1 MAADTR
7 EKGLSMK
14 RLFWRLADRTLA
26 ALNKTVGALWRTTIR
41 PYSSSI
47 EEHLRL
53 MRFFFRFYHFDR
65 FGTHCAIGRRVR
77 FWGPVR
83 VFIGN
88 HSGLFD
94 DVIVSGV
101 GEIHIG
107 DRSTVGHNS
116 VLVSRERIEIGN
128 DCMLAA
134 FCYVLDVDH
143 EFADTKTTIREQ
155 GLRIKPVIIG
165 NDVWVGAGT
174 IILRGVTIGDGAVV
188 AANSVVT
195 KDVSP
200 HAVVGGIPAKV
211 VKDRRADGEH
221 VEASAGRGGS

>member
-1 MAADTR
+1 
-7 EKGLSMK
+7 MK
-14 RLFWRLADRTLA
+14 RSFWWLADRVVT
-26 ALNKTVGALWRTTIR
+26 ALNRTVGALWRSAIR
-41 PYSSSI
+41 PHSGNI

-53 MRFFFRFYHFDR
+53 LRFFFRFHHFDR
-65 FGTHCAIGRRVR
+65 FGTHCALGRRVR

-83 VFIGN
+83 MFIGS
-88 HSGLFD
+88 HSALFD
-94 DVIVSGV
+94 DVIISGV

-107 DRSTVGHNS
+107 DRSSIGHNS

-143 EFADTKTTIREQ
+143 EFADTATAIPNQ
-155 GLRIKPVIIG
+155 GLRVKPVVIG
-165 NDVWVGAGT
+165 NDVWVGAGS

-195 KDVSP
+195 RDVP
-200 HAVVGGIPAKV
+200 PYAVVGGTPAKI
-211 VKDRRADGEH
+211 VKDRRAERKSLETRAAQGI
-221 VEASAGRGGS
+221 